1 MRRNA
6 FVFLVL
12 AVFVA
17 LPGLLQAQIRSV
29 TGRVTIAET
38 NEPLEGA
45 RVMIRG
51 TTVGTYTDAQG
62 NFTLRAP
69 ADARTLVITYI
80 GFKSAEVSVTD
91 RVDVLMERQAI
102 ALEGIV
108 VTALGMHRE
117 KLDLG
122 YSVQD
127 IEGSELMKVPELN
140 LVNSL
145 KGTIAGVHV
154 TDAGPTGG
162 TSRVVIRGS
171 SSIAGNNQPLFV
183 VDGIP
188 VDNAASGVE
197 YIRNQGYGGIDY
209 GNAVQDID
217 PANIESISVLK
228 GPNAAALYGSRASN
242 GAIVITTKSARS
254 GRGGG
259 LGISASTSF
268 TMESPL
274 RLPRY
279 QNAYG
284 QGVNGEFD
292 WVDGA
297 GAGTWDFVDESWGP
311 KMDGRPINQFTG
323 PAQPWVAHPDN
334 VRSFFRTGRTW
345 TTNAAVSQVSD
356 RSNVRLSLT
365 NTAVE
370 GMAPGNTIGR
380 VSVAL
385 KGGAQMT
392 DRLSSEASL
401 NYTKSEGKNRIGTGY
416 DEDNPMQSFIWFGRQ
431 VDMEALRNYQC
442 AGTEPTPC
450 TKDAQ
455 YNWNYNYHNNP
466 FWEQLVN
473 TNADERDRL
482 LGHVQLGYQLTNWL
496 SATGRVG
503 RDWYRDHRK
512 AVTEFNSLDDAGDG
526 GFTENTIY
534 RAETNADFLLTAT
547 RQLTPDF
554 TVDLSGG
561 GNLRE
566 NSYQRADM
574 TVTKLTAP
582 GIYTIDN
589 AAVTPSP
596 TDYDEQKKTRSLY
609 GSLSLN
615 YKGYLNVDL
624 TGRNDWSSTLPDGAN
639 SYFYPSVS
647 GAFVFSD
654 ALGLESNFLS
664 TGKLRGSWTRVGN
677 DTDPYQLAAVF
688 TAQQAFGQVPMFSV
702 PNQLANADLKPEET
716 TAWEAGADLGF
727 FDERLG
733 LVLTYYNRSTRNQ
746 ILGVQI
752 SSTSGFTNQV
762 LNAGEVRNS
771 GLELLFRTVPIQSR
785 GGFGWDMTVNWSK
798 NNSQVR
804 QLYGDLKTLVLGS
817 YWSLDVEARG
827 PETDATTGEVTYHPY
842 GTLFGNGYLRD
853 SQGRWMLDADGLPRI
868 DPVRRVL
875 GQYQPDWLG
884 GVQNRFTYGPV
895 DLSVLLD
902 GQWGGSIFSTTDW
915 FGEYSGVLESTL
927 RGRETDWCDPGIV
940 VDGVLPDGSVNGD
953 GTNDVTACPMDY
965 FHANFGNHEAS
976 IVDASYL
983 KLRELRLAY
992 QLPSGFME
1000 RLGFSGGEIA
1010 LIGRNLALW
1019 SKTNNID
1026 PETAFDASNVQG
1038 IEFGQIPTARSI
1050 GMSLSIRP

>member
-401 NYTKSEGKNRIGTGY
+401 NYTKSEGKDRVGTGY

-526 GFTENTIY
+526 GFAENTIY

-566 NSYQRADM
+566 NNYQRADM

-716 TAWEAGADLGF
+716 TAWEAGADLGL
-727 FDERLG
+727 FDERFG

>member
-1 MRRNA
+1 
-6 FVFLVL
+6 
-12 AVFVA
+12 
-17 LPGLLQAQIRSV
+17 
-29 TGRVTIAET
+29 
-38 NEPLEGA
+38 
-45 RVMIRG
+45 
-51 TTVGTYTDAQG
+51 
-62 NFTLRAP
+62 
-69 ADARTLVITYI
+69 
-80 GFKSAEVSVTD
+80 
-91 RVDVLMERQAI
+91 
-102 ALEGIV
+102 
-108 VTALGMHRE
+108 
-117 KLDLG
+117 
-122 YSVQD
+122 
-127 IEGSELMKVPELN
+127 
-140 LVNSL
+140 
-145 KGTIAGVHV
+145 
-154 TDAGPTGG
+154 
-162 TSRVVIRGS
+162 
-171 SSIAGNNQPLFV
+171 
-183 VDGIP
+183 
-188 VDNAASGVE
+188 
-197 YIRNQGYGGIDY
+197 
-209 GNAVQDID
+209 
-217 PANIESISVLK
+217 
-228 GPNAAALYGSRASN
+228 
-242 GAIVITTKSARS
+242 
-254 GRGGG
+254 
-259 LGISASTSF
+259 
-268 TMESPL
+268 
-274 RLPRY
+274 
-279 QNAYG
+279 
-284 QGVNGEFD
+284 
-292 WVDGA
+292 
-297 GAGTWDFVDESWGP
+297 
-311 KMDGRPINQFTG
+311 
-323 PAQPWVAHPDN
+323 
-334 VRSFFRTGRTW
+334 
-345 TTNAAVSQVSD
+345 
-356 RSNVRLSLT
+356 
-365 NTAVE
+365 
-370 GMAPGNTIGR
+370 
-380 VSVAL
+380 
-385 KGGAQMT
+385 
-392 DRLSSEASL
+392 
-401 NYTKSEGKNRIGTGY
+401 
-416 DEDNPMQSFIWFGRQ
+416 
-431 VDMEALRNYQC
+431 
-442 AGTEPTPC
+442 
-450 TKDAQ
+450 
-455 YNWNYNYHNNP
+455 
-466 FWEQLVN
+466 
-473 TNADERDRL
+473 
-482 LGHVQLGYQLTNWL
+482 
-496 SATGRVG
+496 
-503 RDWYRDHRK
+503 
-512 AVTEFNSLDDAGDG
+512 
-526 GFTENTIY
+526 
-534 RAETNADFLLTAT
+534 
-547 RQLTPDF
+547 
-554 TVDLSGG
+554 
-561 GNLRE
+561 
-566 NSYQRADM
+566 
-574 TVTKLTAP
+574 
-582 GIYTIDN
+582 
-589 AAVTPSP
+589 
-596 TDYDEQKKTRSLY
+596 
-609 GSLSLN
+609 
-615 YKGYLNVDL
+615 
-624 TGRNDWSSTLPDGAN
+624 
-639 SYFYPSVS
+639 
-647 GAFVFSD
+647 
-654 ALGLESNFLS
+654 
-664 TGKLRGSWTRVGN
+664 
-677 DTDPYQLAAVF
+677 VF

-940 VDGVLPDGSVNGD
+940 VEGVLPDGSVNGD